1 MTMPREVARLAPS
14 GVAFSTRER
23 GIAQGSSAVNA
34 MKITN
39 RYVAFGQRPATR
51 EALGRRALPRSQGEH
66 APATR
71 SGVDFSTGDV
81 ASGRK
86 ARGGVLELTLGCGS
100 RAQSQRAGGNRG
112 KRKSRRLGEQAP
124 RRSIGKREGAGSVAS
139 GFSVRRFSSEGPSSS
154 TVCPNRSHTKFELP
168 SSSCSYE
175 KFSRQCVKFVR
186 LSEYIPIIT
195 SDPVLW

>member
-1 MTMPREVARLAPS
+1 MPREVARLAPS
-14 GVAFSTRER
+14 GVDFSTRER
-23 GIAQGSSAVNA
+23 GIAQGNSAVHA

-66 APATR
+66 ALATR
-71 SGVDFSTGDV
+71 FGVDFSTGDA

-124 RRSIGKREGAGSVAS
+124 RRSIGKREGAGSLCRVRIFGAKIFDIGKTVGPHRWRCVAS
-139 GFSVRRFSSEGPSSS
+139 LHTRCLKSAPIAAVTKKFARFV
-154 TVCPNRSHTKFELP
+154 T
-168 SSSCSYE
+168 
-175 KFSRQCVKFVR
+175 FSR
-186 LSEYIPIIT
+186 LSKI
-195 SDPVLW
+195 L

>member
-1 MTMPREVARLAPS
+1 MAPS

-66 APATR
+66 ALATR
-71 SGVDFSTGDV
+71 FGVDFSTGDA

-112 KRKSRRLGEQAP
+112 KRKSRRRFRSNAACSNAP
-124 RRSIGKREGAGSVAS
+124 RERCVALLFTQIFAPFCSTEFLGGRGVGSLSRNYIVPQL
-139 GFSVRRFSSEGPSSS
+139 GFCEDFFYS
-154 TVCPNRSHTKFELP
+154 
-168 SSSCSYE
+168 
-175 KFSRQCVKFVR
+175 
-186 LSEYIPIIT
+186 
-195 SDPVLW
+195 

>member
-1 MTMPREVARLAPS
+1 MAPS

-71 SGVDFSTGDV
+71 FGVDFSTGDA

-112 KRKSRRLGEQAP
+112 KRKSRRLRSRLRGDRSANARVQALSRQDFRCEDFRAKGPP
-124 RRSIGKREGAGSVAS
+124 RDRCVAS
-139 GFSVRRFSSEGPSSS
+139 FHRRCLKSGLLIAV
-154 TVCPNRSHTKFELP
+154 TKNSH
-168 SSSCSYE
+168 
-175 KFSRQCVKFVR
+175 V
-186 LSEYIPIIT
+186 
-195 SDPVLW
+195 

>member
-66 APATR
+66 ALATR
-71 SGVDFSTGDV
+71 FGVDFSTGDAV
-81 ASGRK
+81 GLGRRGAACWNSPSAAAAGPRASAPGGTE
-86 ARGGVLELTLGCGS
+86 ARGRAGVWGS
-100 RAQSQRAGGNRG
+100 RLRG
-112 KRKSRRLGEQAP
+112 DRSANARVQA
-124 RRSIGKREGAGSVAS
+124 
-139 GFSVRRFSSEGPSSS
+139 
-154 TVCPNRSHTKFELP
+154 L
-168 SSSCSYE
+168 
-175 KFSRQCVKFVR
+175 SRQDFRAKIFERRALFVHAV
-186 LSEYIPIIT
+186 SKSFT
-195 SDPVLW
+195 H

>member
-1 MTMPREVARLAPS
+1 MAPS

-66 APATR
+66 ALATR
-71 SGVDFSTGDV
+71 FGVDFSTGDA

-100 RAQSQRAGGNRG
+100 RAQSQRGARG
-112 KRKSRRLGEQAP
+112 EGRSRAFLLGRLREQQHRLVVSKQ
-124 RRSIGKREGAGSVAS
+124 RRGAGSVARCED
-139 GFSVRRFSSEGPSSS
+139 FRAKGPDRWWMGTAVS
-154 TVCPNRSHTKFELP
+154 P
-168 SSSCSYE
+168 S
-175 KFSRQCVKFVR
+175 FTHDV
-186 LSEYIPIIT
+186 
-195 SDPVLW
+195 

>member
-1 MTMPREVARLAPS
+1 MAPS

-23 GIAQGSSAVNA
+23 GIAQGNSAVHA

-112 KRKSRRLGEQAP
+112 KRKSRRRLRSNAARSNAP
-124 RRSIGKREGAGSVAS
+124 RERCVPSFHTRCLKSGPLIAVTKNLMWEVIRRILSPNLKTRRKVRKFYEDEEVQFDATFLEG
-139 GFSVRRFSSEGPSSS
+139 
-154 TVCPNRSHTKFELP
+154 
-168 SSSCSYE
+168 
-175 KFSRQCVKFVR
+175 
-186 LSEYIPIIT
+186 YI
-195 SDPVLW
+195 LM

>member
-1 MTMPREVARLAPS
+1 MAPS

-51 EALGRRALPRSQGEH
+51 EALGRRTLPTH
-66 APATR
+66 APATIF
-71 SGVDFSTGDV
+71 GVDFSTGDA

-86 ARGGVLELTLGCGS
+86 ARDGVLELTLGCGS

-139 GFSVRRFSSEGPSSS
+139 GFSVRRFSSEGPSSLARCVPS
-154 TVCPNRSHTKFELP
+154 FHTRCLKSGLLVAVTKNSH
-168 SSSCSYE
+168 
-175 KFSRQCVKFVR
+175 V
-186 LSEYIPIIT
+186 
-195 SDPVLW
+195 

>member
-1 MTMPREVARLAPS
+1 MAPS

-23 GIAQGSSAVNA
+23 GIAQGNSAVHA

-112 KRKSRRLGEQAP
+112 KRKSRRLRSRLRGDRSASARCRLCRVYRIFGAKIFE
-124 RRSIGKREGAGSVAS
+124 RRALRVIAV
-139 GFSVRRFSSEGPSSS
+139 
-154 TVCPNRSHTKFELP
+154 
-168 SSSCSYE
+168 
-175 KFSRQCVKFVR
+175 SRPFTDDV
-186 LSEYIPIIT
+186 
-195 SDPVLW
+195 

>member
-66 APATR
+66 APVTR
-71 SGVDFSTGDV
+71 SGVGWTFRLGTRPQGGRRGTACWNSPSAAAAGPR
-81 ASGRK
+81 ASAPGGTE
-86 ARGGVLELTLGCGS
+86 ARGRAGVWGS
-100 RAQSQRAGGNRG
+100 RLRGDRSANARVQALSRQDFRCEDFRHRQDCRA
-112 KRKSRRLGEQAP
+112 SSLAVCRLA
-124 RRSIGKREGAGSVAS
+124 
-139 GFSVRRFSSEGPSSS
+139 
-154 TVCPNRSHTKFELP
+154 SHTMFEIG
-168 SSSCSYE
+168 SDSCSY
-175 KFSRQCVKFVR
+175 KKIRAFR
-186 LSEYIPIIT
+186 
-195 SDPVLW
+195 

>member
-1 MTMPREVARLAPS
+1 MPREVLARLAPS
-14 GVAFSTRER
+14 GVDFSTRER

-39 RYVAFGQRPATR
+39 RYVAFGQRPAPR

-71 SGVDFSTGDV
+71 FGLDFSTGDA

-112 KRKSRRLGEQAP
+112 KRKSRRGSEAIDRQT
-124 RRSIGKREGAGSVAS
+124 RGRAGSVAS
-139 GFSVRRFSSEGPSSS
+139 GFSVRRFSSEGPSALEWMGT
-154 TVCPNRSHTKFELP
+154 TV
-168 SSSCSYE
+168 
-175 KFSRQCVKFVR
+175 SRPFTDDV
-186 LSEYIPIIT
+186 
-195 SDPVLW
+195 

>member
-1 MTMPREVARLAPS
+1 MPREVARLAPS

-66 APATR
+66 ALATR
-71 SGVDFSTGDV
+71 FGVDFSTGDA

-139 GFSVRRFSSEGPSSS
+139 GFSVRRFSSEGIGPDRPRCVPSF
-154 TVCPNRSHTKFELP
+154 HTRCLKSGPLIAVTKNLM
-168 SSSCSYE
+168 CKY
-175 KFSRQCVKFVR
+175 VR
-186 LSEYIPIIT
+186 RYSLRI
-195 SDPVLW
+195 